1 MPEILPSPQLVSA
14 IDDRI
19 QSVRSRIAAACLRSG
34 RDPQG
39 VQLLAVSK
47 RQPIEAIVAA
57 YQCGLRDFA
66 ENYPEEAIEKMVALS
81 HYSDINL
88 EMIGHIQSRKAKL
101 VVSGFK
107 RIHSIDSLKL
117 ANLLDRLNQ
126 AQPLEVL
133 LEVNVS
139 GEATKGGFEAWTEEG
154 QHMLLQT
161 VKQIASLEKLRVT
174 GLMIMP
180 PLQTDPE
187 NNRGYFAKARQLAEC
202 LNQAQPDCRFEHLS
216 MGTSS
221 DFEVA
226 IEEGAT
232 IVRLGESIFGPR
244 IYEEK
249 F

>member
-1 MPEILPSPQLVSA
+1 M
-14 IDDRI
+14 
-19 QSVRSRIAAACLRSG
+19 
-34 RDPQG
+34 
-39 VQLLAVSK
+39 QLLAVSK
-47 RQPIEAIVAA
+47 RQPFEAIVAA

-66 ENYPEEAIEKMVALS
+66 ENYVEEAIEKMAALAR
-81 HYSDINL
+81 YSDINW

-117 ANLLDRLNQ
+117 ANILDRLNE

-139 GEATKGGFEAWTEEG
+139 GAATKGGFEAWTEEG
-154 QHMLLQT
+154 RHMLLQT
-161 VKQIASLEKLRVT
+161 VQQIAILEKLRVT

-187 NNRGYFAKARQLAEC
+187 NNRGYFAKARQLAEW
-202 LNQAQPDCRFEHLS
+202 LNQAQPDCHFEHLS